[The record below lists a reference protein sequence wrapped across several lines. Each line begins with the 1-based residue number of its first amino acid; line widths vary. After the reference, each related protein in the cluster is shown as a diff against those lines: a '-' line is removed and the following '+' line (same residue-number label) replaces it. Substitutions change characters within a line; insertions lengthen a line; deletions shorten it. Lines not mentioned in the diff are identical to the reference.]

1 MLSAMPVY
9 LTVAEMPV
17 RKYKLSRAGEHGL
30 FYWLGVIK
38 MGFVRYAW
46 VANRIEVEDMEK
58 LYYLKQKVRK
68 PITVLVAEAVRLY
81 LEEAEKREGVS
92 K

>member
-1 MLSAMPVY
+1 MNLVVGEIPTRK
-9 LTVAEMPV
+9 LTF
-17 RKYKLSRAGEHGL
+17 SRAGDHGL

-68 PITVLVAEAVRLY
+68 PITVLVAEAVKLY
-81 LEEAEKREGVS
+81 LKEIEKRKEVRRNEDR
-92 K
+92 

>member
-1 MLSAMPVY
+1 
-9 LTVAEMPV
+9 
-17 RKYKLSRAGEHGL
+17 
-30 FYWLGVIK
+30 

-68 PITVLVAEAVRLY
+68 PITVLVAEAVKLY
-81 LEEAEKREGVS
+81 LNEIEKRKEVS
-92 K
+92 QNEDR

>member
-1 MLSAMPVY
+1 
-9 LTVAEMPV
+9 
-17 RKYKLSRAGEHGL
+17 
-30 FYWLGVIK
+30 

-68 PITVLVAEAVRLY
+68 PITVLVAEAVKLY
-81 LEEAEKREGVS
+81 LKETEKRKEVS
-92 K
+92 QNEDR

>member
-1 MLSAMPVY
+1 
-9 LTVAEMPV
+9 
-17 RKYKLSRAGEHGL
+17 
-30 FYWLGVIK
+30 

-68 PITVLVAEAVRLY
+68 PITVLVAEAVKLY
-81 LEEAEKREGVS
+81 LKEIEKRKEVS
-92 K
+92 QNETR

>member
-1 MLSAMPVY
+1 
-9 LTVAEMPV
+9 
-17 RKYKLSRAGEHGL
+17 
-30 FYWLGVIK
+30 

-68 PITVLVAEAVRLY
+68 PITVLLAEAVELY
-81 LEEAEKREGVS
+81 LKEIEKRKEVIQNEDR
-92 K
+92 

>member
-1 MLSAMPVY
+1 
-9 LTVAEMPV
+9 
-17 RKYKLSRAGEHGL
+17 
-30 FYWLGVIK
+30 

-68 PITVLVAEAVRLY
+68 PITVLVAEAVKLY
-81 LEEAEKREGVS
+81 LKEIEKRKEVS
-92 K
+92 QNEDR

>member
-1 MLSAMPVY
+1 
-9 LTVAEMPV
+9 
-17 RKYKLSRAGEHGL
+17 
-30 FYWLGVIK
+30 

-68 PITVLVAEAVRLY
+68 PITVLVAEAVKLY
-81 LEEAEKREGVS
+81 LKEIEKRKEVS
-92 K
+92 RNEDR

>member
-1 MLSAMPVY
+1 MNLVVGEIPTRKLELSE
-9 LTVAEMPV
+9 T
-17 RKYKLSRAGEHGL
+17 GEHGL

-58 LYYLKQKVRK
+58 LYYFKQKVRK
-68 PITVLVAEAVRLY
+68 PITVLVAEAVKLY
-81 LEEAEKREGVS
+81 LKEIEKRKEVS
-92 K
+92 QNEDR

>member
-1 MLSAMPVY
+1 
-9 LTVAEMPV
+9 
-17 RKYKLSRAGEHGL
+17 
-30 FYWLGVIK
+30 

-68 PITVLVAEAVRLY
+68 PITVLVAEAVKLY
-81 LEEAEKREGVS
+81 LKEIDKRKEVSQNEER
-92 K
+92 